1 MYSFMSYS
9 VYLDKKIAFDHL
21 TKDEA
26 LQRQDEFRKMIY
38 AGVKSCYTAE
48 QVTIKYDSVTI
59 G

>member
-1 MYSFMSYS
+1 MSYS

-21 TKDEA
+21 TNDEA

-59 G
+59 R